1 MAEIIIAEDNTEK
14 ITKIISAKGGR
25 GGLFLGNQKAASDPK
40 LLKSFNIK
48 AVITIGKE
56 LSNHYK

>member
-1 MAEIIIAEDNTEK
+1 M
-14 ITKIISAKGGR
+14 
-25 GGLFLGNQKAASDPK
+25 FLGNQKAASDPK